1 MFIAHHLDGRLGGF
15 LDAFDA
21 SSNHLQRH
29 FKKNNNSKA
38 TLWAKKP
45 PIKKMRSWQH
55 EKLNKLLLMFI
66 NHKPSGKPAIQLPIK
81 TVLLSYVFQVCFKI
95 FKFQLCSM

>member
-1 MFIAHHLDGRLGGF
+1 MFIAHHLDGKFGF
-15 LDAFDA
+15 SWRFWRIKQPPQKKQQQ
-21 SSNHLQRH
+21 SHLVGKETTHQE
-29 FKKNNNSKA
+29 NAILA
-38 TLWAKKP
+38 TRKSYHQVAAK
-45 PIKKMRSWQH
+45 I
-55 EKLNKLLLMFI
+55 FI